1 MVCILGHRSVDFP
14 SISQGITARRTGR
27 RIATFNLSW
36 SRALMRLVVV
46 LHATTSE
53 TGESEAYEKQRVAT
67 GAAVRMHCFDGWGWI
82 RRNLPYDNLR
92 QLSWFRILL
101 RNHRSNVFQF
111 SVFRHLQSA
120 RFRAPCWQHS
130 GHAHYHR
137 GQSRVPVHRRLVR
150 LNEFRDF
157 VTDFRHPIH

>member
-67 GAAVRMHCFDGWGWI
+67 VAAVRMHDSADRGWV
-82 RRNLPYDNLR
+82 RRSLYLNNLR

-111 SVFRHLQSA
+111 SVFRHLKSA
-120 RFRAPCWQHS
+120 RFRAPSRQHC
-130 GHAHYHR
+130 GHAHYYR
-137 GQSRVPVHRRLVR
+137 GESRLPVHRRLVR
-150 LNEFRDF
+150 INGLR
-157 VTDFRHPIH
+157 